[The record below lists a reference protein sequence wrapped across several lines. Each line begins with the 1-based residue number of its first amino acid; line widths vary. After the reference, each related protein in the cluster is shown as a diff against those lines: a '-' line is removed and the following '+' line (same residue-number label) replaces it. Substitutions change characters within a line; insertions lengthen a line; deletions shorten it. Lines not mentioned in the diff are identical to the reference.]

1 MADRD
6 YLGEALR
13 HMAVAVRP
21 DAPQGVVKARLAAA
35 AVFGLLDVAQ
45 SLRALVSLAEETAI
59 ARGVREP

>member
-13 HMAVAVRP
+13 HMAAAVRP
-21 DAPQGVVKARLAAA
+21 DALVKGHLAAA

-45 SLRALVSLAEETAI
+45 SLRALVSVAEETAI

>member
-21 DAPQGVVKARLAAA
+21 DAPQGVVKGRLAAA
-35 AVFGLLDVAQ
+35 AVFGPLDVAQ
-45 SLRALVSLAEETAI
+45 SLRALVSVAEETAI